1 MSKVVHSRSTK
12 GAPKNPVAAGIVQVA
27 DADFL
32 ADGLIA
38 VDVET
43 IS

>member
-1 MSKVVHSRSTK
+1 
-12 GAPKNPVAAGIVQVA
+12 VAAAIVQVA